1 MKLKTSNL
9 IILIVSSFGL
19 SLFACKP
26 KPKVVVKA
34 KRVFINKITL
44 DKLFLTARYEIT
56 NPHPVAIT
64 IVSADQ
70 NFKLDQKD
78 ISTGKLEKKVKI
90 PAKKAENIDINMV
103 IKLEN
108 SLKPVGQLILGK
120 KVDYSHNSTFKIE
133 TPVGNETRRMLREG
147 VFRLPLKPGGG
158 LVGIK
163 NLKLENSKIKMELLM
178 KIPLPRVEL
187 METTIVQYNFSIE
200 NTKIAAGKFNL
211 KKDGKSDFQ
220 TVKIPVQWP
229 LDKAAGWGIKSTL
242 SKVDYQFRL
251 NFDLGQETEFVIEQ
265 KDSFNLKKLSPSY
278 ILKYLISQ

>member
-120 KVDYSHNSTFKIE
+120 KVDYSLNSTFKIE